1 MADQKLDNLLNLAL
15 DSTEEERKKSG
26 NLNIGYEERSGNWDI
41 IVKYSGDAE
50 ALSGERIRTVPLLGG
65 YAVVNLPEEEIPEFA
80 SRPQIEFV
88 EIPKRLYFQVNQA
101 LDAAC
106 IRPVQEGYFPG
117 AAQTGNTA
125 GEVPGQTIGNITEN
139 QQGLS
144 GQGVL
149 VGIVDSGVDWQHPD
163 FCNKDGTSRILRLW
177 DQSLLAKPEKI
188 PRRDMQQEWNIQKQI
203 STGH

>member
-65 YAVVNLPEEEIPEFA
+65 YAVVNLPEEEIQEFA

-88 EIPKRLYFQVNQA
+88 EIPKRLYFQG
-101 LDAAC
+101 
-106 IRPVQEGYFPG
+106 EPG
-117 AAQTGNTA
+117 TGCRLHP
-125 GEVPGQTIGNITEN
+125 PG
-139 QQGLS
+139 S
-144 GQGVL
+144 G
-149 VGIVDSGVDWQHPD
+149 GIFSGSCADRKHSGRCTRTD
-163 FCNKDGTSRILRLW
+163 NR
-177 DQSLLAKPEKI
+177 
-188 PRRDMQQEWNIQKQI
+188 
-203 STGH
+203 

>member
-1 MADQKLDNLLNLAL
+1 M
-15 DSTEEERKKSG
+15 
-26 NLNIGYEERSGNWDI
+26 NIGYEERSGNWDI

-80 SRPQIEFV
+80 SRPQIEFA

-125 GEVPGQTIGNITEN
+125 DRMPEQITGNISGGK
-139 QQGLS
+139 QGLS
-144 GQGVL
+144 GHGVL

-163 FCNKDGTSRILRLW
+163 FAMKTAQAESCGYGIRAFW
-177 DQSLLAKPEKI
+177 QSPEKI

>member
-26 NLNIGYEERSGNWDI
+26 NLNIGYEERSRNWDI

-65 YAVVNLPEEEIPEFA
+65 YAVVNLPEEAIQEFA
-80 SRPQIEFV
+80 SRQLIEFV

-125 GEVPGQTIGNITEN
+125 DRMPEQITGNISGGK
-139 QQGLS
+139 QGLS

-163 FCNKDGTSRILRLW
+163 FCNEDGTRRILR
-177 DQSLLAKPEKI
+177 
-188 PRRDMQQEWNIQKQI
+188 
-203 STGH
+203 